1 MEMNETLEAIKKHID
16 DKNNEIE
23 KLGTMLADKTAEINV
38 LIQEKKDIESKYL
51 KLKEKW
57 DNLNKMVD
65 TEMKRG
71 E

>member
-38 LIQEKKDIESKYL
+38 LIQEKKDIEQKYL